1 MTIVEASE
9 QIEEFRHFGIRA
21 FTTTRRVGSFA
32 LKGEEP
38 AHVVTDRWSQL
49 RAELR
54 SGGPRLATANQVHG
68 DRVLVHHDCWSG
80 WLRAD
85 DADGHVSATRG
96 TALAVTVADCVPV
109 FIAHPS
115 GATSL
120 LHSGWKG
127 TEARI
132 VERGIRAL
140 VDRGFVASDLHV
152 HTGPS
157 ICGKCYE
164 VSAEVYQRLTGTNPG
179 KPTPV
184 DLRVLIADHAR
195 EAGVKYVST
204 SSSCTR
210 CNNDRFYS
218 HRAGDPGR
226 QLGVM
231 IADDQSLRLTV
242 P

>member
-1 MTIVEASE
+1 MSIIEASE
-9 QIEEFRHFGIRA
+9 QIEHFRQFGIRA
-21 FTTTRRVGSFA
+21 FTTTRQVGRFA
-32 LKGEEP
+32 LKGDEP
-38 AHVVTDRWSQL
+38 AHVVTERWSRL
-49 RAELR
+49 RDELR

-68 DRVLVHHDCWSG
+68 ARVLVHHDCWTG

-115 GATSL
+115 GATAL

-132 VERGIRAL
+132 VAHGIGAL
-140 VDRGFVASDLHV
+140 VSRGCPAGELYL

-157 ICGKCYE
+157 ICGRCYE
-164 VSAEVYQRLTGTNPG
+164 VSAEVYARLTGKNPG
-179 KPTPV
+179 RPTPV
-184 DLRVLIADHAR
+184 DLRVLIAEHAR
-195 EAGVKYVST
+195 DLGVRRI
-204 SSSCTR
+204 SSSESCTR

-218 HRAGDPGR
+218 HRAGDTGR

-231 IADDQSLRLTV
+231 IADD
-242 P
+242 PEFA